1 MNDKRSGHLIISKS
15 SEYTNANNC
24 TYICIWSFLLPTC
37 MLLIIGK
44 EFRRFILQSEYDAFK
59 LIRGRLEKYVELIL
73 TAGAAWKLE
82 NEDTFRMNMDS
93 YMGVNKTIV
102 PNFCMTML
110 QQSSARNWDKNI
122 QNNIAYGCEVL
133 KKYSNW
139 KWGARTNL
147 DLMTIQWLVGSDK
160 NSQSRYITDRGFDY
174 CLKEK
179 ALQCSED
186 VMKIHRAKAEVNCIS
201 TTREYLELQRV
212 KDTPNSKTQAI
223 QFDKIN
229 ENFNSS
235 LIELKSKVEN
245 LEINRINYLKFMN
258 PMERVISVIDAME
271 EEVDHKYGFYM

>member
-1 MNDKRSGHLIISKS
+1 MLQEYNLLINGVTLLISLSGLICEAQSPTNEIFRFVIDFSLWRRKMNDKRSGHLIIQ
-15 SEYTNANNC
+15 A
-24 TYICIWSFLLPTC
+24 
-37 MLLIIGK
+37 
-44 EFRRFILQSEYDAFK
+44 
-59 LIRGRLEKYVELIL
+59 
-73 TAGAAWKLE
+73 AGAAWKLE

-133 KKYSNW
+133 KKYSEL
-139 KWGARTNL
+139 KWGARKKL

-235 LIELKSKVEN
+235 LIELKRRVEN